1 MPSPS
6 ASDASR
12 LLWSQTRDQD
22 RRPPLSLDK
31 IARTATDIADA
42 EGLDAVSMQ
51 RIAADLGFTKM
62 SLYRHV
68 SNKAELVAI
77 MIDLAVGQPPVLSA
91 ISGGWRPRIEHL
103 LRHLTQTWSRHPWL
117 PSTTT
122 GERPMGP
129 NEVAWTDRAVE
140 ALSGTGLGGDE
151 RLAAAFVLFG
161 HIRNTQSMAT
171 AGTQPWA
178 SGGHFDPALTELL
191 RGRRDDFPALAEAI
205 SGGADALADNGRRF
219 GLDRILDGLA
229 ALIAQRT

>member
-1 MPSPS
+1 MSSPPLP
-6 ASDASR
+6 DASQ
-12 LLWSQTRDQD
+12 LLWSQPRSQD
-22 RRPPLSLDK
+22 RRPQLSLDK
-31 IARTATDIADA
+31 IARTAIGIADA
-42 EGLDAVSMQ
+42 EGLDVVSMQ

-77 MIDLAVGQPPVLSA
+77 MIDMAAGEPPALSA
-91 ISGGWRPRIEHL
+91 ISGGWRPRIKHL
-103 LRHLTQTWSRHPWL
+103 LQCLTETWSRHPWL
-117 PSTTT
+117 SDATT

-129 NEVAWTDRAVE
+129 NEVAWTDRAVQ

-151 RLAAAFVLFG
+151 RLAAAFILFG

-191 RGRRDDFPALAEAI
+191 RSRRDDFPALAEVV
-205 SGGADALADNGRRF
+205 SGGADALTDNGRSF

-229 ALIAQRT
+229 ALVAQRT

>member
-1 MPSPS
+1 MSSSPTPN
-6 ASDASR
+6 ASR
-12 LLWSQTRDQD
+12 LLWSQPRSPG
-22 RRPPLSLDK
+22 RRPPLSLEK
-31 IARTATDIADA
+31 IARTAIDIADA

-68 SNKAELVAI
+68 ANKAELLAV
-77 MIDLAVGQPPVLSA
+77 MIDMAVGDPPAVSA
-91 ISGGWRPRIEHL
+91 VSGGWRPRMEHL
-103 LRHLTQTWSRHPWL
+103 LQALTETWSRHPWL
-117 PSTTT
+117 PGATM

-129 NEVAWTDRAVE
+129 NEAAWTDRAVQ

-151 RLAAAFVLFG
+151 RLAAAFILFG
-161 HIRNTQSMAT
+161 HIRNTQSMTT

-178 SGGHFDPALTELL
+178 SGGHFDATLTELL
-191 RGRRDDFPALAEAI
+191 HSRRDDFPALAEAI
-205 SGGADALADNGRRF
+205 SGGADALTDNGRRF